1 MNTTTFWRKQRPTE
15 NESLLVGPE
24 VGEATP
30 IVWAIVQ
37 HDLEAFVHIANLYQS
52 LVQPVP
58 LLDPSLLYDI
68 LRHDQAEMLD
78 EYIKRTGDGI
88 DIPAAQQSSETEPA
102 PLATN
107 DENKLYLGL
116 CIHGKKRID
125 LAKKNDP
132 NAAGVD
138 GTMDPPLLWRAIRE
152 KATAVITY
160 LASERPLAAYRHYA
174 STNSDSKAI
183 WFKRLGID
191 KGGELEK
198 WLPSWL
204 GWTPNRLRESPLSAA
219 ILSDDLNL
227 IQLVAKLDPKL
238 MTQCLQLEY
247 VALK

>member
-1 MNTTTFWRKQRPTE
+1 LNTTISR
-15 NESLLVGPE
+15 LVGPE
-24 VGEATP
+24 VDEATP

-37 HDLEAFVHIANLYQS
+37 HDLEAFVHIANLFQS
-52 LVQPVP
+52 LTQPVP
-58 LLDPSLLYDI
+58 LIDPSLLHDI
-68 LRHDQAEMLD
+68 LQHDQAEILD
-78 EYIKRTGDGI
+78 EYIRRTGDGI
-88 DIPAAQQSSETEPA
+88 SIPAVQKSSETEPA
-102 PLATN
+102 PVATN
-107 DENKLYLGL
+107 DENRLYLGL
-116 CIHGKKRID
+116 SVHGKKRID
-125 LAKKNDP
+125 LARKNDP
-132 NAAGVD
+132 NAAGD
-138 GTMDPPLLWRAIRE
+138 GDTMDPPLLWRAIRK
-152 KATAVITY
+152 KASAVITY

-204 GWTPNRLRESPLSAA
+204 GWTSNGLGESPLSAA